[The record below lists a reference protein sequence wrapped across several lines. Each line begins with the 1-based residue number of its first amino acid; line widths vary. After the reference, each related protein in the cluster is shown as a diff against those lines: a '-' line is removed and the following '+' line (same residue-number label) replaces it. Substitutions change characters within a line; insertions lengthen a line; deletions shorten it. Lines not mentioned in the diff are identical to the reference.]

1 MCNYSGKLI
10 AWLDQELPENHAADV
25 DQHVRGCG
33 QCQRE
38 LDSYRRV
45 SRAVDAYCDA
55 AMTSRAQPRLPRWI
69 PVLSGGVAAGA
80 VALVLTFPRMTVQQ
94 PAPLRLPTVAVPADM
109 ASASGLPEVTVSN
122 PISKSQA
129 KRSVSSGHRQP
140 TIWTP
145 AERAVQ
151 IAIPAEAMFP
161 PGAVPEGVNFTADLS
176 IGADG
181 SVQQLR
187 LRPQLVGFER
197 RLTHP

>member
-1 MCNYSGKLI
+1 MCNCSGKLI
-10 AWLDQELPENHAADV
+10 AWLDHELPEKHATDV
-25 DQHVRGCG
+25 DQHVRGCSE
-33 QCQRE
+33 CQRE

-55 AMTSRAQPRLPRWI
+55 TMTSSAPRRLPRWI
-69 PVLSGGVAAGA
+69 PVLSGAVAAVV
-80 VALVLTFPRMTVQQ
+80 VALVLTFPGTTVEQ
-94 PAPLRLPTVAVPADM
+94 PPRLHLQAAVPPSDM
-109 ASASGLPEVTVSN
+109 GSAAGASEMALSN
-122 PISKSQA
+122 PISKSHL
-129 KRSVSSGHRQP
+129 KRPVSPGHKQP

-145 AERAVQ
+145 AEQAVQ

-161 PGAVPEGVNFTADLS
+161 PGAVPEGVNFTAELS

-197 RLTHP
+197 RLTQP